1 VGLRKVLSVRL
12 AGGIAIG
19 LLALLAIVHVLVLS
33 HVIPYEMV
41 WAGRISNESSLIA
54 YETIALVVTL
64 IFLGIVIMRSGYVIA
79 DKFKKVSAIGI
90 WVVFAYFVLNAVGNF
105 TSGVSAEN
113 FLFGPLTVVLALL
126 SLRVA
131 IGH

>member
-1 VGLRKVLSVRL
+1 
-12 AGGIAIG
+12 
-19 LLALLAIVHVLVLS
+19 
-33 HVIPYEMV
+33 
-41 WAGRISNESSLIA
+41 
-54 YETIALVVTL
+54 
-64 IFLGIVIMRSGYVIA
+64 VIMRSVYVIA